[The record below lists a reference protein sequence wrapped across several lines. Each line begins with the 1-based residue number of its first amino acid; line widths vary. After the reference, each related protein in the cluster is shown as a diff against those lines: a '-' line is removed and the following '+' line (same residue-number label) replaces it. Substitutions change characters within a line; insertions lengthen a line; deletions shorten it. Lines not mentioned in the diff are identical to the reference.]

1 MLTWTGERYL
11 PELEGQIA
19 LEHLHRYAMAR
30 ELAKDKHVLD
40 IACGEGYGSAVL
52 AEVANRVV
60 GVDISEEVVEHARR
74 KYKRKNLEFKV
85 GSCSKIPVRNASVD
99 LVVSFET
106 IEHHDQHEAMMSEIK
121 RVLGRNGVLIISSP
135 EKHEYSVIPA
145 YNNPFHVKELYRHE
159 FEKLMA
165 SHFKHVAMYGQ
176 RVIYG
181 SGILQEKK
189 ISDLAS
195 LSQENGSIKVTRGV
209 ARPIYLIAVASDGTV
224 PKAASGV
231 FEQPVNESEIVRS
244 REWIVRERDG
254 QIASLN
260 QVVAKRET
268 QIGDLKQTVTERD
281 RQIASLK
288 QSVFDLT
295 EEAVRR
301 SDWALRLDSE
311 LKESQ
316 SKLTAIVSSNSWR
329 ITLPLR
335 EARRWVDA
343 PKAQSKRYVKEAL
356 RRLRRTYQALPLSAQ
371 TKALHRNWIARH
383 APRLL
388 LASGAHPV
396 SIPAVSIS
404 APIRSR
410 LLPVGDGASTSA
422 ELVRNIVL
430 PASDSPIVSVIVP
443 VFGMTDYTLRC
454 LKSIETNP
462 PRVPFEVIV
471 VNDCSPDNS
480 AGLFSK
486 VSGIRLISN
495 TENPGFIRSCNAGA
509 KAACGEYLVFF
520 NDDTEVTPDWM
531 DRLLRIFDEF
541 PGKERLKIAAVT
553 MVYNEALV
561 LPYFLRHYRYLDE
574 IHVLYETDSTD
585 ESLEILM
592 QAPNVVIERG
602 HIEGGLDDIEKI
614 NLINKAVQ
622 RTKADWVYVVDP
634 DEFIFPPNNESP
646 HDFLKRQ
653 SCDVVRSGMFQV
665 YRHRN
670 DRDLDPSLTPVPQRA
685 HGDPDLFSTDKLEI
699 RAANN
704 VYIKPN
710 IVRPSK
716 SIRFLPGHHQIEGDP
731 QTSPE
736 LYVGTHWQMADPSI
750 AIARRMERK
759 ARISERNR
767 AHQMGWQHFDVTVD
781 KIKDECERHLD
792 DPVIDALHSFSETA
806 VQNSPSG
813 TRSDSLEQEISA
825 SVITGRAFR
834 TRGNMYNFDPLQ
846 HPICLSSPRRTV
858 PIMSWRQHVPF
869 AMLLVD
875 LLKPR
880 TLVEIGV
887 HFGDSYCA
895 FCQAVAELRLGTSCY
910 GVDTWKGDPHASF
923 YGPEVLAGLTAH
935 HDPLYGRFSHLIQS
949 TFDEAVQHF
958 VDGTIDILHIDGYHT
973 YKAVKHDFETWLPK
987 VSPRGVILFHDIN
1000 EKQRDFGVWKM
1011 WDEVKVKYP
1020 HFEFLHCHGLGLIA
1034 PGERPPEEL
1043 TWLFKAD
1050 DEKAVAIRN
1059 FFFCLGDRLT
1069 DKVALSSKQESAAA

>member
-1 MLTWTGERYL
+1 
-11 PELEGQIA
+11 
-19 LEHLHRYAMAR
+19 
-30 ELAKDKHVLD
+30 
-40 IACGEGYGSAVL
+40 
-52 AEVANRVV
+52 VA
-60 GVDISEEVVEHARR
+60 
-74 KYKRKNLEFKV
+74 
-85 GSCSKIPVRNASVD
+85 
-99 LVVSFET
+99 
-106 IEHHDQHEAMMSEIK
+106 
-121 RVLGRNGVLIISSP
+121 
-135 EKHEYSVIPA
+135 
-145 YNNPFHVKELYRHE
+145 
-159 FEKLMA
+159 
-165 SHFKHVAMYGQ
+165 
-176 RVIYG
+176 
-181 SGILQEKK
+181 
-189 ISDLAS
+189 
-195 LSQENGSIKVTRGV
+195 
-209 ARPIYLIAVASDGTV
+209 
-224 PKAASGV
+224 
-231 FEQPVNESEIVRS
+231 
-244 REWIVRERDG
+244 ERDG

-268 QIGDLKQTVTERD
+268 QIGDLKQSVAERD
-281 RQIASLK
+281 RQIASLNQAASERDGHIASLD
-288 QSVFDLT
+288 QSVVDLN

-301 SDWALRLDSE
+301 DESARRLNSE
-311 LKESQ
+311 LQELQ
-316 SKLTAIVSSNSWR
+316 SKLAAILLSYSWR

-335 EARRWVDA
+335 EARRWVNA
-343 PKAQSKRYVKEAL
+343 PSAQFKRYAKAAL

-371 TKALHRNWIARH
+371 TKALHRNLMARH

-388 LASGAHPV
+388 SVSNDHPAR
-396 SIPAVSIS
+396 IAPINIS
-404 APIRSR
+404 ASIQSR
-410 LLPVGDGASTSA
+410 MLPVKDEASTS
-422 ELVRNIVL
+422 ERPVDDIVL
-430 PASDSPIVSVIVP
+430 PTSDSPIVSVIVP
-443 VFGMTDYTLRC
+443 VNGMIEYTLRC
-454 LKSIETNP
+454 LKSIENHP
-462 PRVPFEVIV
+462 PRIAFEVIV
-471 VNDCSPDNS
+471 VDDCSPDNS
-480 AGLFSK
+480 AELFSK

-495 TENPGFIRSCNAGA
+495 TEDPEFIRSCNAGA
-509 KAACGEYLVFF
+509 KVATGEYLVFL
-520 NDDTEVTPDWM
+520 NNDTEVTPTWM
-531 DRLLRIFDEF
+531 DRLLRTIDEF
-541 PGKERLKIAAVT
+541 PGEERVKIAAVT

-614 NLINKAVQ
+614 NLFNKTVQ

-646 HDFLKRQ
+646 YDFLKRQ
-653 SCDVVRSGMFQV
+653 SCDVVRSGMYQV

-670 DRDLDPSLTPVPQRA
+670 DGDLDPTLAPVPQRA
-685 HGDPDLFSTDKLEI
+685 HGDPNLFSTDKQDI
-699 RAANN
+699 RAANS

-716 SIRFLPGHHQIEGDP
+716 SIRFLPGHHDIEGNP
-731 QTSPE
+731 ETSPE
-736 LYVGTHWQMADPSI
+736 LYVGAHWQMADSSI

-759 ARISERNR
+759 ARISDRNR
-767 AHQMGWQHFDVTVD
+767 AHQMGWQHYDITVD

-806 VQNSPSG
+806 TQNIPSG
-813 TRSDSLEQEISA
+813 SRSDGLEDEISA
-825 SVITGRAFR
+825 SAITDRAFSA
-834 TRGNMYNFDPLQ
+834 GSNMYYFDLLQ

-858 PIMSWRQHVPF
+858 PFMSWRQHVPF

-887 HFGDSYCA
+887 HYGDSYCA

-923 YGPEVLAGLTAH
+923 YGSEVLADLAAH
-935 HDPLYGRFSHLIQS
+935 HDPLYGGFSHLIQS

-958 VDGTIDILHIDGYHT
+958 ADGTIDILHIDGYHT

-1034 PGERPPEEL
+1034 PGERPPEIL
-1043 TWLFKAD
+1043 TWLLKAD
-1050 DEKAVAIRN
+1050 EEEAAAIRN
-1059 FFFCLGDRLT
+1059 VFFCLGDRLT
-1069 DKVALSSKQESAAA
+1069 DKVTLSAKQESATAGPPELEALRAARTELEAIRSSTTWRVAKKFNSLIDVMLPSGTRRREYARRALTRLNRPPARLR